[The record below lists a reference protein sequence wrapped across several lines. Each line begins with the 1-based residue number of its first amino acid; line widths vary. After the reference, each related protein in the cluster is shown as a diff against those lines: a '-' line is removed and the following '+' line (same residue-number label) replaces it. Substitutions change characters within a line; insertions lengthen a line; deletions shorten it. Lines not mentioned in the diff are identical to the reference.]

1 MSQPLLEARAAAAVS
16 GVLAALPRRAA
27 LALGRGLGALWGDID
42 RRHVA
47 IAADHL
53 RQAFP
58 HWDEGRVLTTA
69 RGVYR
74 HFGQVLFDVL
84 WLQRRPRET
93 VLPLVEIVGREHVD
107 AAIAAGRGVVYVTC
121 HLSNWEVLALAH
133 SWAFGPVGMVVRALD
148 NPALDARVAAF
159 RRQGGNTLIYKQHAL
174 AHALR
179 RLRDGGGIALL
190 MDQNVV
196 AGDGIFVPFFG
207 RPAATTTVAA
217 ALAVKTGAAL
227 IPAHIE
233 TLPDGRYRSVYEAP
247 LTLDPERSRSRA
259 EEVARLTAALTRR
272 IEGWVRASPEQWL
285 WTHRRWKTQPAEDGQ
300 PSALG
305 IEREAAG
312 RG

>member
-1 MSQPLLEARAAAAVS
+1 LSRLLLEARAAAVV
-16 GVLAALPRRAA
+16 GRVLSALPRSAA

-53 RQAFP
+53 RRAFP
-58 HWDEGRVLTTA
+58 HWDESAVLSTA

-74 HFGQVLFDVL
+74 HFGQVLFDIL
-84 WLQRRPRET
+84 WLQGRPREI

-107 AAIAAGRGVVYVTC
+107 AAIAAGRGVVYATC

-133 SWAFGPVGMVVRALD
+133 SWVFGPVGVVVRALD
-148 NPALDARVAAF
+148 NPALDARLAAF
-159 RRQGGNTLIYKQHAL
+159 RRQGGSTLIYKQHAL
-174 AHALR
+174 GQALR
-179 RLRDGGGIALL
+179 RLREGGGVALL
-190 MDQNVV
+190 IDQNV
-196 AGDGIFVPFFG
+196 APGDGIFVPFFG

-227 IPAHIE
+227 LPAHIE

-247 LTLDPERSRSRA
+247 LAFDLSGNRA
-259 EEVARLTAALTRR
+259 EELARLTGELTAR
-272 IEGWVRASPEQWL
+272 IEGWVRAHPEQWL
-285 WTHRRWKTQPAEDGQ
+285 WLHRRWKTQPAVGE
-300 PSALG
+300 PHSVAG
-305 IEREAAG
+305 IEPEAAG

>member
-1 MSQPLLEARAAAAVS
+1 MTRLLLEARAAAAVS
-16 GVLAALPRRAA
+16 RVLAVLPRRAA

-53 RQAFP
+53 RRAFP
-58 HWDEGRVLTTA
+58 HWDESAVLSTA

-74 HFGQVLFDVL
+74 HFGQVLFDIL
-84 WLQRRPRET
+84 WLQGRPRET

-107 AAIAAGRGVVYVTC
+107 AAIAAGRGVVYATC

-133 SWAFGPVGMVVRALD
+133 SWVFGPVSVVVRALD
-148 NPALDARVAAF
+148 NPALDARLAAF
-159 RRQGGNTLIYKQHAL
+159 RRQGGSALIYKQHAL
-174 AHALR
+174 GQALR
-179 RLRDGGGIALL
+179 RLREGGGVALL
-190 MDQNVV
+190 MDQNV
-196 AGDGIFVPFFG
+196 APGDGIFVPFFG

-227 IPAHIE
+227 VPGHIE

-247 LTLDPERSRSRA
+247 LAFDLSANRA
-259 EEVARLTAALTRR
+259 EELARLTAELTAR
-272 IEGWVRASPEQWL
+272 IEGWVRAHPEQWL
-285 WTHRRWKTQPAEDGQ
+285 WLHRRWKTQPAVGDPQ
-300 PSALG
+300 PVVG
-305 IEREAAG
+305 VEHEVAG